1 VWKIS
6 LAPAPH
12 RALAMLGDFGLLR
25 PLLPE
30 IADMEG
36 VAQSAPY
43 RYDVYTHT
51 LAAVAVACQFRSWL
65 KGETIL
71 EPGPGSCCWQELLA
85 PWRFRLREH
94 FLQRTTADRLR
105 VDWLVWHALWHDAG
119 KPATRTIEALP
130 DGEVRCRFLDHER
143 VGAAMAAARLD
154 ILRFARNE
162 ILLAETVV
170 HAHMQPHHLHTAF
183 PGQSIS
189 RRACYRFFRDSG
201 MRESDA
207 LPGVDVIML
216 ALANY
221 QAIYAVEAPPDW
233 EAYVRHAGEM
243 LAFAFERDGLDRAR
257 RPLIDGHTVMQYFNL
272 PPGRRIGVLLDR
284 LQEAQASGDI
294 GTREEALA
302 LAATWM
308 PEFRD

>member
-1 VWKIS
+1 
-6 LAPAPH
+6 
-12 RALAMLGDFGLLR
+12 LGDFGLLR
-25 PLLPE
+25 PVLPE

-36 VAQSAPY
+36 VAQSAPH

-51 LAAVAVACQFRSWL
+51 LAAVAFACQFRSWL

-71 EPGPGSCCWQELLA
+71 EPGPGSSCWQELLT

-105 VDWLVWHALWHDAG
+105 ADWLVWHALWHDAG
-119 KPATRTIEALP
+119 KPATRTAEALP
-130 DGEVRCRFLDHER
+130 DGEVRYRFLDHER

-154 ILRFARNE
+154 SLRFARNE
-162 ILLAETVV
+162 SMLAETVV
-170 HAHMQPHHLHTAF
+170 NAHMRPHHLHMAF
-183 PGQSIS
+183 PGQPIS
-189 RRACYRFFRDSG
+189 RRALYRFFRDTG

-216 ALANY
+216 ALADY

-233 EAYVRHAGEM
+233 EDYVRHAGEM

-257 RPLIDGHTVMQYFNL
+257 QPLIDGHTVMQYFNL
-272 PPGRRIGVLLDR
+272 APGRRIGVLLDR